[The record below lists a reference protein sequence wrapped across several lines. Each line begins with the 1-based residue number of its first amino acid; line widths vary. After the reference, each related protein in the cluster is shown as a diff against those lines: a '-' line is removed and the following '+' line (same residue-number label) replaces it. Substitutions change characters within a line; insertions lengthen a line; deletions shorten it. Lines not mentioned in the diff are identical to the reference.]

1 MQVAGIVGAAL
12 VGLVAVIGVVFVVGM
27 RRKSRVVL
35 DAVRRA
41 GRLTKGLVLRTAGS
55 PGSSTAVVRHVG
67 RSSGRRYE
75 TPVVAVR
82 SAGGFAIA
90 LPYGMN
96 TDWLKNVV
104 ASGRATIAF
113 DGDTWPVDEPE
124 VVAIEAV
131 NPLFDPREQRRHRQF
146 GVRDALR
153 MRSAAT
159 VEDATA

>member
-55 PGSSTAVVRHVG
+55 AGSSTAVVRHVG

-96 TDWLKNVV
+96 TDWLKTWSR
-104 ASGRATIAF
+104 AAGRRSRSTATP
-113 DGDTWPVDEPE
+113 GRSTS
-124 VVAIEAV
+124 
-131 NPLFDPREQRRHRQF
+131 PRSSPSRR
-146 GVRDALR
+146 
-153 MRSAAT
+153 
-159 VEDATA
+159 